1 MERKKKLK
9 IEKKENI
16 ILVKKTNNKR
26 IIKNSIIYFI
36 AILILFLFSY
46 SFMGNENALFIL
58 NFSLKLVLFSLLA
71 SKLTFTADENLEI
84 TDDKIILKFGVFGLI
99 LKKYELPNDSN
110 VRIEYDDSLKT
121 VINTIFVPSTLW
133 HPGKLRR
140 MKFIYE
146 NKEYSYGFALTPK
159 EFEEIKSLIL
169 SQRK

>member
-1 MERKKKLK
+1 MK
-9 IEKKENI
+9 IVKKENI
-16 ILVKKTNNKR
+16 ILVKKTNNDKLFTD
-26 IIKNSIIYFI
+26 IVMYFL
-36 AILILFLFSY
+36 LIVFLFLFSY
-46 SFMGNENALFIL
+46 VFMGKENAKF
-58 NFSLKLVLFSLLA
+58 FSKFFLKLIFLGLITN
-71 SKLTFTADENLEI
+71 KLTFTADEILEI
-84 TDDKIILKFGVFGLI
+84 VDDKIILKFGVFGLI
-99 LKKYELPNDSN
+99 LKKYKLPNDSN

-133 HPGKLRR
+133 RPGKLRR